1 MNNFLIVPDSFKGTL
16 SATEVCEAIETGIR
30 AALPDAVIR
39 KIPVADGGE
48 GTVDALLSSVGGRKI
63 QLSVCGPRGRQIKSF
78 YGILDNGKA
87 VIEMAAA
94 AGLPLLSESER
105 DPRLTTTYGVG
116 ELMADAITR
125 GCKEILLGLGGSCTN
140 DFGCGAAAALGAKF
154 YREDGESFIPTGG
167 NLSEIAFYDLT
178 ELKRQLSGV
187 KIKVICDIDNPT
199 YGETGAAY
207 VFAPQKG
214 ADADMVRLLDDNLK
228 ALGKRIHSQQQID
241 VQGIRGGGAA
251 GAMGAGMAVFFG
263 AALVSGID
271 AVLDA
276 VNFEALAADCEL
288 IFTGEGKF
296 DRQSLSGKVCIG
308 VARRAKKMQI
318 PVIVLCGG
326 IGADIRA
333 AYDLGV
339 NAVFSINR
347 LPQTLEESAP
357 HSRENLAAAA
367 ENIIRTLTLSCS
379 NIRR

>member
-39 KIPVADGGE
+39 KISVADGGE

-63 QLSVCGPRGRQIKSF
+63 QLSVCGPLGRQIDSF

-116 ELMADAITR
+116 ELMADAVTR

-154 YREDGESFIPTGG
+154 YRADGSSFVPTGG
-167 NLSEIAFYDLT
+167 NLSEIVAYDLT

-214 ADADMVRLLDDNLK
+214 ADADMVQLLDDNLK

-251 GAMGAGMAVFFG
+251 GAMGAGMAVFFD

-276 VNFEALAADCEL
+276 VNFEAMAADCDL

-326 IGADIRA
+326 IGEDIRA

-347 LPQTLEESAP
+347 LPQTLEESAL

>member
-1 MNNFLIVPDSFKGTL
+1 MNKFLIVPNSFKGTL
-16 SATEVCEAIETGIR
+16 SAAEVCDSIETGIR

-48 GTVDALLSSVGGRKI
+48 GTVDALLSSVGGKKI
-63 QLSVCGPRGRQIKSF
+63 SLTVCGSRGRQINSF

-94 AGLPLLSESER
+94 AGLPLLSLSER
-105 DPRLTTTYGVG
+105 DPRLTTTFGVG
-116 ELMADAITR
+116 ELMADAIDR
-125 GCKEILLGLGGSCTN
+125 GCKELLLGLGGSCTN

-154 YREDGESFIPTGG
+154 YRADGECFVPTGG
-167 NLSEIAFYDLT
+167 NLSEIVSYDLT
-178 ELKRQLSGV
+178 ALQKRLSG
-187 KIKVICDIDNPT
+187 ITIQVICDIDNPT
-199 YGETGAAY
+199 YGENGAAY
-207 VFAPQKG
+207 IFSPQKG
-214 ADADMVRLLDDNLK
+214 AESDTVRLLDDNLK
-228 ALGKRIHSQQQID
+228 ALAGVIRSKQQID
-241 VQGIRGGGAA
+241 VQSIKGGGAA

-263 AALVSGID
+263 AKLVSGID

-276 VNFEALAADCEL
+276 VNFEALARDYEL
-288 IFTGEGKF
+288 ILTGEGKF

-308 VARRAKKMQI
+308 VARRAKQLHI

-326 IGADIRA
+326 IGENIRA

-347 LPQTLEESAP
+347 LPQILEESAP

-367 ENIIRTLTLSCS
+367 ENIIRTCNLS
-379 NIRR
+379 IL

>member
-1 MNNFLIVPDSFKGTL
+1 MNKFLIIPDSFKGTL
-16 SATEVCEAIETGIR
+16 SATAVCDAIEAGIR
-30 AALPDAVIR
+30 TVLPNADIR

-48 GTVDALLSSVGGRKI
+48 GTVDALLSSVGGNKV
-63 QLSVCGPRGRQIKSF
+63 QLSVCGPRGRQIDSF
-78 YGILDNGKA
+78 YGILDNGRA

-116 ELMADAITR
+116 ELMADAIDR
-125 GCKEILLGLGGSCTN
+125 GCDEILLGLGGSCTN

-154 YREDGESFIPTGG
+154 YRADGESFVPTGG
-167 NLSEIAFYDLT
+167 NLSEIASYDLT
-178 ELKRQLSGV
+178 GLQKRLSGV
-187 KIKVICDIDNPT
+187 KITVICDIDNPT

-214 ADADMVRLLDDNLK
+214 ADSDTVRLLDDNLR
-228 ALGKRIHSQQQID
+228 ALAGVIRSQQQID
-241 VQGIRGGGAA
+241 VQSIRGGGAA

-263 AALVSGID
+263 AKLTSGID

-276 VNFEALAADCEL
+276 VNFEALAKDYEL

-308 VARRAKKMQI
+308 IARRAKKMQI

-326 IGADIRA
+326 IGEDIKS

-339 NAVFSINR
+339 SAVFSINR

-357 HSRENLAAAA
+357 HSKENLAATA
-367 ENIIRTLTLSCS
+367 ENIIRTLKLS
-379 NIRR
+379 II